1 MYVFVNIKPPPF
13 ANPARNLVTR
23 AIGRLTVSPNNKQHK
38 PFPNM
43 VIRITGL
50 RPILSDSQPQ
60 KKLKAN
66 IEIRLLIFCLITLPI
81 FL

>member
-1 MYVFVNIKPPPF
+1 MNTKHPPF

-23 AIGRLTVSPNNKQHK
+23 AIGRLTVSPNSKAHK
-38 PFPNM
+38 PFPNT

-66 IEIRLLIFCLITLPI
+66 IQI
-81 FL
+81 